1 MASCHSRKKRCGRDG
16 GEGVSGSREG
26 GAPISPGSA
35 GELLR
40 GSFPPAGPGAPSS
53 AARARADPS
62 GATSVRKPPPQA
74 GVPLPGVPRGLRAD
88 EQRGLGPGS
97 RRGAGPGCAEPLVGI
112 SRTRAG
118 ARGRCVSSRVVRLD
132 DSSSPAPR
140 VAFRGATAGLQRP
153 GPHFM
158 PEKPMRRLKTLCNS
172 SRKILSPDLYLQK
185 A

>member
-1 MASCHSRKKRCGRDG
+1 MGK
-16 GEGVSGSREG
+16 GSRAG
-26 GAPISPGSA
+26 RKAAPP
-35 GELLR
+35 LR
-40 GSFPPAGPGAPSS
+40 GSPRGNFCGGPFLPPRRVRPSRQLAAALAGGPLGGHLCPRAPPL
-53 AARARADPS
+53 A
-62 GATSVRKPPPQA
+62 GIPP
-74 GVPLPGVPRGLRAD
+74 PGVPRGLRAD
-88 EQRGLGPGS
+88 EQQGPGPGS

-158 PEKPMRRLKTLCNS
+158 PEKPMRRLKALCNS
-172 SRKILSPDLYLQK
+172 SRKILSRDLYLQK